1 MTGVHV
7 GLHERS
13 CYGYDVV
20 VRIGDGRTPPRWD
33 RRLQEERVAYRL
45 GIGVPLRGLVHGDHA
60 VPYGSRTFPHDTS
73 IRRAPPSD

>member
-20 VRIGDGRTPPRWD
+20 VRIGDGRTPTRWD
-33 RRLQEERVAYRL
+33 RRLQEERVACRP
-45 GIGVPLRGLVHGDHA
+45 GIRYSGLTV
-60 VPYGSRTFPHDTS
+60 R
-73 IRRAPPSD
+73 RRAYPYWS